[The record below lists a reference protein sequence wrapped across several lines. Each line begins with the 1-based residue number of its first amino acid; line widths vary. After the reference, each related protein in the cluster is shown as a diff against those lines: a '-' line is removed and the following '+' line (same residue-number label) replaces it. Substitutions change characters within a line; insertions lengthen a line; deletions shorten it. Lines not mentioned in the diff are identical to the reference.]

1 MEDQPELQINAD
13 CEVRGRDKHGSG
25 HYGASR
31 GHRNHKGVDFVC
43 VGGTIIRSP
52 VDGVVTRCK
61 GVVYSDP
68 AKADWHYVEVTDK
81 DKMKNRFFYVK
92 GLGIELGL
100 KIKKG
105 DVIGVAQGI
114 EVLYDGITPHIHYE
128 VRMAKNMYFDPLVYL
143 RGRV

>member
-1 MEDQPELQINAD
+1 MENQPELQVSAD
-13 CEVRGRDKHGSG
+13 CEIRGCDPHGCG

-31 GHRNHKGVDFVC
+31 GGRTHKGIDLVC

-52 VDGVVTRCK
+52 VDGVVTRRK

-68 AKADWHYVEVTDK
+68 AKADWHYVEITDK
-81 DKMKNRFFYVK
+81 DKMHNRFFYVK

-114 EVLYDGITPHIHYE
+114 EVLYEGITPHIHYE
-128 VRMAKNMYFDPLVYL
+128 VRMGKTMYFDPLVYL